1 MCMCARRVPHCLCAQ
16 QISHSRGP
24 APYRLTETETKGP
37 GKRQGCRTWL
47 LQGRSVESRHLL
59 MGGLISYTRA
69 NTSHTESTLVKPSH
83 RHTLVSAI
91 RVNPSQYESNRVSR
105 VDRRRQRHHTA
116 LLVIRFTPQ
125 DAWAPKILQGAL
137 SQSESTRV
145 DLSRFGS
152 T

>member
-1 MCMCARRVPHCLCAQ
+1 MAVARTECRKQAFAYGWADIL
-16 QISHSRGP
+16 HSN
-24 APYRLTETETKGP
+24 
-37 GKRQGCRTWL
+37 
-47 LQGRSVESRHLL
+47 
-59 MGGLISYTRA
+59 

-91 RVNPSQYESNRVSR
+91 RVNPSQYESIRVSR
-105 VDRRRQRHHTA
+105 VDPRRQRHHTA